1 VDGTGW
7 EKPKGIMTTIDLK
20 ISLKHIE
27 PPIWRR
33 IRISSEASLLDL
45 HYVIQ
50 HAFGWTNNHLFIMQI
65 KSMKFVNY
73 QDWQEDAYQFQ
84 SAALAILEDF
94 ISREI
99 SIGEKISYVYDMGD
113 GWEHEI
119 CIISIDDANQSFSGA
134 ICVDGKRA
142 CPPEDVGGLPGY
154 YQLLDGLQNNTFEEY
169 QQAMGWLGYSFDPEA
184 FDLDNVNRSLSDYY
198 KATQLK
204 DDSYWAKLLPM
215 YNPKFDFVSGWLS
228 HLSAGHRKYAE
239 ALTFRRDVVA
249 LLIYLRDHKVR
260 GTKAMGNFPRKDI
273 RAMAARF
280 ENPMRLD
287 LDFGDKVYELRTEDE
302 VPEMIFMHNFVNTAG
317 LILGGENTLWELT
330 SLGEKFLASNPEQQ
344 AWFLVKVWFYQFNWE
359 FPYPLWDAELSG
371 DFLRFQKTLIEQL
384 LTYPNGQ
391 RIKIYTVTQDLD
403 KSMPGWII
411 VKKQGDYDQSTKRR
425 FFTDVVVKPFE
436 KFGLFEVVKTKDE
449 DFNFDFYFNYTHI
462 IMTDF
467 GKTLMMYLR

>member
-1 VDGTGW
+1 M
-7 EKPKGIMTTIDLK
+7 KTIDLK

-27 PPIWRR
+27 PPIWRQ

-50 HAFGWTNNHLFIMQI
+50 HAFGWTNSHLFIMQI

-73 QDWQEDAYQFQ
+73 PDWQEDAYQFQ
-84 SAALAILEDF
+84 SAASAILEDF
-94 ISREI
+94 IPNEI
-99 SIGEKISYVYDMGD
+99 SIGKKFSYVYDMGD

-119 CIISIDDANQSFSGA
+119 CIVSIDDANRSFSGA
-134 ICVDGKRA
+134 ICVDGERA
-142 CPPEDVGGLPGY
+142 CPPEDVGGIPGY
-154 YQLLDGLQNNTFEEY
+154 YQLLGGLQNKTSEEY
-169 QQAMGWLGYSFDPEA
+169 QQAMNWLGYPYNPEA
-184 FDLDNVNRSLSDYY
+184 FDLDDVNRSLSDYF

-204 DDSYWAKLLPM
+204 DDTYWAKALPM

-228 HLSAGHRKYAE
+228 QLSVEHRKYAQ

-249 LLIYLRDHKVR
+249 LLTYLRDHKVR

-273 RAMAARF
+273 RAMVARF

-287 LDFGDKVYELRTEDE
+287 LDLGDKVYELRTEDE

-317 LILGGENTLWELT
+317 LILGGENMLWELT
-330 SLGEKFLASNPEQQ
+330 YLGEKFLASTPEEQ

-359 FPYPLWDAELSG
+359 FPYPFTNAQLCG
-371 DFLRFQKTLIEQL
+371 DIYRFQNSLFKL
-384 LTYPNGQ
+384 LQTYPSGH
-391 RIKIYTVTQDLD
+391 RIKIDSVIQDLD
-403 KSMPGWII
+403 VAMPGWVI
-411 VKKQGDYDQSTKRR
+411 VEKQGDYDQVTKRR

-449 DFNFDFYFNYTHI
+449 DFDFYFHYTHI
-462 IMTDF
+462 IMTDY
-467 GKTLMMYLR
+467 GKTLMRYLR